1 MVWNAVGCWLLP
13 RSKIRHFINEMSSSV
28 DDAATLDFSKQ
39 IKLSV
44 TGGTEEQLHVITFR
58 DNYVKL

>member
-1 MVWNAVGCWLLP
+1 MECSWLLAFAKKQDT
-13 RSKIRHFINEMSSSV
+13 SFYNEMSSSV